1 MTNSEIE
8 ITKTELTLVAKE
20 LGTKKED
27 IEKYLNKLDVELDNI
42 NKSWKGSD
50 AIKYTKKMR
59 DDYSV
64 LLNGLIESLSSYI
77 EYLGKVY
84 EEYETLDNKYVG
96 RTIEV

>member
-27 IEKYLNKLDVELDNI
+27 IKKYLNKLDVELDNI

-50 AIKYTKKMR
+50 ATKYTKKMR

-77 EYLGKVY
+77 EYLEKVY